1 MRHKAMR
8 SVEAEA
14 VRVVK
19 PIRIGMPGNDSHE
32 CPPRQKQ
39 NNYLKTIKTK
49 TEQYDYHAGKGG
61 REHREG
67 PQEVQ
72 A

>member
-1 MRHKAMR
+1 MIRM
-8 SVEAEA
+8 SV
-14 VRVVK
+14 RRDK
-19 PIRIGMPGNDSHE
+19 SRIIFENY
-32 CPPRQKQ
+32 Q
-39 NNYLKTIKTK
+39 NK